1 MTNEILC
8 QIVFKGLKKGQIKMN
23 TEANIES
30 SEKIQLSELG
40 NQFILHWGEMGA
52 RWGINRTV
60 SQIHAFLYFIGK
72 PANAEQIAD
81 TLQVARSNVSNSLKE
96 LQNWH
101 LVRITHMMGD
111 RRDYFETS
119 LDIWEL
125 FRTVITERK
134 AREFDPTVQFL
145 ERYLSENTF
154 NNNEL
159 EAKKRVQDMLELMK
173 TLSIWGDEM
182 IKLKPETLTKI
193 MKYGAK
199 IQMLIRGNN
208 T

>member
-1 MTNEILC
+1 M
-8 QIVFKGLKKGQIKMN
+8 QIA
-23 TEANIES
+23 TD
-30 SEKIQLSELG
+30 EKIQLSELG
-40 NQFILHWGEMGA
+40 NQFILHWGEMGT

-96 LQNWH
+96 LQNWN
-101 LVRITHMMGD
+101 LIRVTHMMGD

-134 AREFDPTVQFL
+134 AREFDPTVKFL
-145 ERYLSENTF
+145 QQYIENNTF
-154 NNNEL
+154 NQNEL
-159 EAKKRVQDMLELMK
+159 AAKKRVEEMLSLMQ

-199 IQMLIRGNN
+199 IKTLLGN
-208 T
+208 